1 MATVSI
7 RRQGTSIAYDP
18 PSIKL
23 GANDFIVFANYD
35 PEQPHQP
42 APLGQAA
49 SYWFD
54 NSLPPFVDGQP
65 AATSPAIN
73 LAGPNSITYEDGL
86 NPGSGITG
94 TITF

>member
-42 APLGQAA
+42 APVGQDAD
-49 SYWFD
+49 YWFD
-54 NSLPPFVDGQP
+54 DELPPFEEGEP

-86 NPGSGITG
+86 NPSSGITG